1 MSPAFVVLSLPV
13 FLFSIIVHECAHGL
27 AALSHGDPTARN
39 AGRIT
44 LNPLP
49 HIDLFGS
56 IVVPLMFLLAQ
67 GFRPQVLIGWAKPVP
82 INSFN
87 FRGGRRSEVEVSL
100 SGPLSN
106 IGLAFVFSVILRF
119 LPHQQSG
126 SDLLIAVRAMLL
138 YGVHINCLLAV
149 FNLIPV
155 PPLDGSHVLAAVL
168 PPEAAFHYRRL
179 AAFGLWILIV
189 VLMIPPVRMLVLD
202 TPVALLRG
210 LFELVAGTYYVM

>member
-1 MSPAFVVLSLPV
+1 MSPAFVLLSLPV
-13 FLFSIIVHECAHGL
+13 FLFSIVVHECAHGL

-56 IVVPLMFLLAQ
+56 IIVPLMFLLAQ
-67 GFRPQVLIGWAKPVP
+67 GFKPTVLIGWAKPVP
-82 INSFN
+82 INPFN
-87 FRGGRRSEVEVSL
+87 FRAGRRSEIEVSL

-106 IGLAFVFSVILRF
+106 IGLAFVFALMFRL
-119 LPHQQSG
+119 LPPWQTSG
-126 SDLLIAVRAMLL
+126 DILIAVRYMLL
-138 YGVHINCLLAV
+138 YGMQINCLLAV

-168 PPEAAFHYRRL
+168 PPGPAYYYRRV
-179 AAFGLWILIV
+179 ANYGMWILIV
-189 VLMIPPVRMLVLD
+189 VLMFPPLRRLVLD
-202 TPVALLRG
+202 VPVGLLRG
-210 LFELVAGTYYVM
+210 FFEMVAGSYYTM